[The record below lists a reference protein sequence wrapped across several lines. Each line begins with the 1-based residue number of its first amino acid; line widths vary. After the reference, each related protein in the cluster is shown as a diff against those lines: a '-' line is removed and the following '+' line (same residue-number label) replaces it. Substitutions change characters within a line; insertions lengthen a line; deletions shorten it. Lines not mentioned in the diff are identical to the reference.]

1 MTFWCFYSLTK
12 RREAFI
18 QHWFKSTFGRLTSQ
32 VSAICQFNGFY
43 VEARYVASLVS
54 TTEPWINTVLYD
66 KNPSSQLERTVS
78 LQSEPKNSW
87 RGFKFRL
94 LSLRSQ
100 VWLCETFTDIYW
112 VKLKKLWCESD
123 RGCFQGGTLLCWSKW
138 VFIYA
143 TDKPACKL
151 LSRMCSKPSSCWNPT
166 YLGWVRGG
174 HLD

>member
-100 VWLCETFTDIYW
+100 VWLCETFCGHI
-112 VKLKKLWCESD
+112 LGQIKKALVWE
-123 RGCFQGGTLLCWSKW
+123 RQGMFSRWNFTLLVKVS
-138 VFIYA
+138 
-143 TDKPACKL
+143 L
-151 LSRMCSKPSSCWNPT
+151 
-166 YLGWVRGG
+166 
-174 HLD
+174 HLCYW